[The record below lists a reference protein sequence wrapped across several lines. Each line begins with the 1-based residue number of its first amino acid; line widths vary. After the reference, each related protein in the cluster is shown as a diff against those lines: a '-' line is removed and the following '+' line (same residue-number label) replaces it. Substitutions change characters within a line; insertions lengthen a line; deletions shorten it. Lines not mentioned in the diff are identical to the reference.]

1 MTMLRYE
8 INKQK
13 FPKFNSKDIED
24 YCNEII
30 TYANNKEEF
39 SKSLNAI
46 IKKLD
51 ESKEDLSN
59 TELTKS
65 LDFVNKVMSNYP
77 DWKKRK

>member
-1 MTMLRYE
+1 MINYE

-13 FPKFNSKDIED
+13 FPKFNSKDIEG

-30 TYANNKEEF
+30 TYANNEKEF

>member
-1 MTMLRYE
+1 MQ
-8 INKQK
+8 N
-13 FPKFNSKDIED
+13 
-24 YCNEII
+24 
-30 TYANNKEEF
+30 
-39 SKSLNAI
+39 I

>member
-1 MTMLRYE
+1 MLD
-8 INKQK
+8 
-13 FPKFNSKDIED
+13 KDGFVN
-24 YCNEII
+24 NE
-30 TYANNKEEF
+30 KEF